1 MQIHVRLAGID
12 APEGAH
18 FGKPAQPYSA
28 EALEW
33 LKNYIMNRRV
43 RAYIYKRDQY
53 ERVVATV
60 WVRRFLF
67 RKDVGKEML
76 KAGMATVYEAKM
88 GAEFGDFEEKYRKM
102 EELAKKKQR
111 GMWSSKAE
119 DYESP
124 RDYKTRTAA
133 LNETK

>member
-1 MQIHVRLAGID
+1 MD
-12 APEGAH
+12 
-18 FGKPAQPYSA
+18 
-28 EALEW
+28 
-33 LKNYIMNRRV
+33 RRV

-88 GAEFGDFEEKYRKM
+88 GAEFGDFEDSYRKA
-102 EELAKKKQR
+102 EEVAKRKKV
-111 GMWSSKAE
+111 GMWFGKPK

-124 RDYKTRTAA
+124 RDYKTRMAA
-133 LNETK
+133 TREVK

>member
-1 MQIHVRLAGID
+1 LD
-12 APEGAH
+12 
-18 FGKPAQPYSA
+18 
-28 EALEW
+28 W

-76 KAGMATVYEAKM
+76 KAGLATVYEAKM

-111 GMWSSKAE
+111 GMWSCNAK